1 ASLGLLAVFAITW
14 LMVRKVNGFVLWPAL
29 YILIPFAVYL
39 GDTSTASWMHGN
51 MIRAYNLAF
60 GLFTVFVIVV
70 TKFSRRRGGFK
81 STPLDFLILFIAVV
95 VPNLP
100 DPVLSEYRM
109 GFVAAKIIMLYFSYE
124 VLMGELRGKTGKVAL
139 VTMASLAVIGVK
151 GLI

>member
-1 ASLGLLAVFAITW
+1 MTRAT
-14 LMVRKVNGFVLWPAL
+14 
-29 YILIPFAVYL
+29 FAVYL
-39 GDTSTASWMHGN
+39 GDTSTASWMNGN